1 MSVPCQ
7 QLARVYDRYGLSIP
21 VGYEIR
27 EVLPDAENYAPDRAD
42 FTKRSAKVTTPE
54 RMTRFLK
61 LWARE
66 ALHFPIEYIDA
77 FLLNTCGFWYVNDF
91 TFATTYDEV
100 EGSYVGCMVLG
111 HNASTGIDA
120 PSLLPG
126 CARCLAN
133 CSHAMAIS
141 AFPCCGC
148 CWHPALYT
156 WLLGFVLAW
165 AWYCRNRSALFAGC
179 MLLSYLFTLLMGPCA
194 IIRYQYYL
202 MLAAPVL
209 LGFLCAQ
216 ARHTPVGKA

>member
-1 MSVPCQ
+1 M
-7 QLARVYDRYGLSIP
+7 
-21 VGYEIR
+21 
-27 EVLPDAENYAPDRAD
+27 
-42 FTKRSAKVTTPE
+42 
-54 RMTRFLK
+54 
-61 LWARE
+61 
-66 ALHFPIEYIDA
+66 
-77 FLLNTCGFWYVNDF
+77 NTCGFWYVNDF

-126 CARCLAN
+126 LRALFGELFSRN
-133 CSHAMAIS
+133 GYQR
-141 AFPCCGC
+141 FPVL
-148 CWHPALYT
+148 WLLLHPALYT

-209 LGFLCAQ
+209 LGLLCAQ